1 MLSEEEL
8 DVEAG
13 DDDDDT
19 GDDDVVDTGE
29 LDELDDIDE
38 FDVLDDGN
46 ELAVV
51 LTPNWF
57 NLLLCSVTILYSV
70 FFFLSAHK
78 T

>member
-1 MLSEEEL
+1 MLSEAEL

-13 DDDDDT
+13 DDDDDV
-19 GDDDVVDTGE
+19 DVDTGE
-29 LDELDDIDE
+29 LDELDELDV
-38 FDVLDDGN
+38 FDVLDDGT